1 MALLVLLLLFQG
13 KAFKFNA
20 FFSTA
25 TAKLEREHLAEEEWG
40 YSILQVE
47 VEGGKM
53 GIQSALLV
61 SFLLLDGAVNC
72 KSPLMRLLQF
82 TLWSLSSSLTFPF

>member
-1 MALLVLLLLFQG
+1 MP
-13 KAFKFNA
+13 

-61 SFLLLDGAVNC
+61 S
-72 KSPLMRLLQF
+72 
-82 TLWSLSSSLTFPF
+82 SLGWCGQL

>member
-1 MALLVLLLLFQG
+1 MP
-13 KAFKFNA
+13 

-53 GIQSALLV
+53 GIQRVPYS
-61 SFLLLDGAVNC
+61 
-72 KSPLMRLLQF
+72 SPFFSWVVRS
-82 TLWSLSSSLTFPF
+82 TVRAH